1 MEDALNLLDGL
12 DVDIP
17 DVPLPV
23 ARPQQQAPATNP
35 EFFGPY
41 QLIEEVGAGGV
52 AKVMR
57 ARHIHPRYAETTFAI
72 KILHPELSRDPKVV
86 QLFRHEAYV
95 LSMLKHPNIVQTFE
109 GGVQDEELFIAMEYI
124 DGRDLENM
132 LNRCQKAKSTVPI
145 PVAMYIIGEVLK
157 GLSYAHDL
165 CDGDGNRLALVHRD
179 INPAN
184 VFLSYDGRV
193 KLGDF
198 GVASMTAGRAEKSRE
213 TAGKAGYF
221 APEQLAGEPVDQR
234 ADLFAMGVMMYEV
247 LCNERLFDGDDA
259 EKIMRLNRKA
269 KIPRPSKV
277 NPEIPQ
283 GLEDLMLKA
292 LERKPNDRFPNARAM
307 YFALRP
313 FIPDPAG
320 MALAVAAMVR
330 KVFLREHI
338 QELQLREGLAGGGSA
353 SRGSGQRVVVL
364 SEDERA
370 HAAFSE
376 LLSSRGYRVDV
387 ATRIEHLASMVVGA
401 HAPNVVL
408 ADVALPSF
416 NAEQFV
422 RALAPAQQTIPV
434 VAVSEGLDTSWI
446 RNADAI
452 GSVDLLFKPFN
463 IERVLTAVRGAV
475 TGAARVAVAEPTI
488 TEARPVSRT
497 KILVMTRD
505 GSFTHLIAQ
514 GFADRGYIVEVVSNG
529 SEAIERADQT
539 TFDAFVYDAF
549 PPSPADRFFAS
560 QVRGR
565 PGMGLVPILYLVP
578 AETQTQ
584 IVGLDADRSAVR
596 LRSDSTVVLAETLN
610 RLLADTRL
618 GRSFIRYPATFPL
631 ELRYAGRVFAGE
643 AMDISRGGL
652 MLRCEQ
658 MPPVGEEVSVS
669 LRFDQSGQP
678 VEAGGRVIRVDLP
691 RHEGEPPGIG
701 VSFERFAGRGEA
713 QLIAHLGTLD
723 RNAQQVKTMI
733 MGVPSPA
740 RA

>member
-17 DVPLPV
+17 DVPLHV
-23 ARPQQQAPATNP
+23 ARPQQVGSALHP

-41 QLIEEVGAGGV
+41 QLIEMVGAGGV

-72 KILHPELSRDPKVV
+72 KILHPELSHDPKVIA
-86 QLFRHEAYV
+86 LFRHEAYV

-109 GGVQDEELFIAMEYI
+109 GGIQDEELFIAMEYI

-132 LNRCQKAKSTVPI
+132 LTRSQKANISVPVPI
-145 PVAMYIIGEVLK
+145 AMYIVGEVLK

-165 CDGDGNRLALVHRD
+165 CDGDGNRLALTHRD

-198 GVASMTAGRAEKSRE
+198 GVAQMTAGRAEKSRE
-213 TAGKAGYF
+213 IAGKVGYF

-234 ADLFAMGVMMYEV
+234 ADLFAMGVLMFET
-247 LCNERLFDGDDA
+247 LCNMRLFDGEDA
-259 EKIMRLNRKA
+259 DKIMRLNKKA
-269 KIPRPSKV
+269 KIPRPTKI
-277 NPEIPQ
+277 NPAIPQ
-283 GLEDLMLKA
+283 GLEDLLLKA
-292 LERKPNDRFPNARAM
+292 LERKPNDRFANARAM

-313 FIPDPAG
+313 FIPEPQG
-320 MALAVAAMVR
+320 MPLAVAAMVR

-338 QELQLREGLAGGGSA
+338 QELQLREGLAGSSP

-370 HAAFSE
+370 HAAFTE
-376 LLSSRGYRVDV
+376 LLSSRGYRVDI
-387 ATRIEHLASMVVGA
+387 ATRIDDLANMVLGA

-408 ADVALPSF
+408 ADVGLSSF
-416 NAEQFV
+416 NPEFFV

-434 VAVSEGLDTSWI
+434 VAVSEGLETKWI
-446 RNADAI
+446 RDSDAI
-452 GSVDLLFKPFN
+452 GAVDLLFKPFN
-463 IERVLTAVRGAV
+463 IERVLTAVRAAV
-475 TGAARVAVAEPTI
+475 TGAARVAASDSNIAETRQ
-488 TEARPVSRT
+488 TLRV

-505 GSFTHLIAQ
+505 QSFTHGIAQ
-514 GFADRGYIVEVVSNG
+514 GFADRGYVVEIVASAA
-529 SEAIERADQT
+529 EALERADQT
-539 TFDAFVYDAF
+539 SFDAFVYDAY
-549 PPSPADRFFAS
+549 PLSPGDRFFAG
-560 QVRGR
+560 QLRGR

-578 AETQTQ
+578 SDAQSS
-584 IVGLDADRSAVR
+584 ISGLDADRSAVR

-618 GRSFIRYPATFPL
+618 GRSFIRYPTVFPL
-631 ELRYAGRVFAGE
+631 ELRYAGRVFDGE
-643 AMDISRGGL
+643 AMDIARGGL

-658 MPPVGEEVSVS
+658 MPPVGEEVSVAM
-669 LRFDQSGQP
+669 RFANSPFP
-678 VEAGGRVIRVDLP
+678 VEANGRVIRVDLP
-691 RHEGEPPGIG
+691 LVENGPPGIG

-713 QLIAHLGTLD
+713 QLIQYLATLD
-723 RNAQQVKTMI
+723 REAQPIKTMI
-733 MGVPSPA
+733 MQAAST
-740 RA
+740 R